1 MARIRVR
8 AGFEI
13 RPCLFLIGKESYILR
28 IVGSFSL
35 PHKAYKIISIQT
47 LEMLLFIH

>member
-13 RPCLFLIGKESYILR
+13 RPCLFLIGKESYIYF
-28 IVGSFSL
+28 G
-35 PHKAYKIISIQT
+35 
-47 LEMLLFIH
+47 LLGLFPYHIKPIK